1 MRPQLEDIKLLEDY
15 LRKLLPR
22 EQMQEVE
29 IRLLWDREWQ
39 QHLFTQQKAYES
51 IRNEGRRQLRQE
63 LQAIHFRLFS
73 K

>member
-1 MRPQLEDIKLLEDY
+1 
-15 LRKLLPR
+15 
-22 EQMQEVE
+22 MQEVE

-63 LQAIHFRLFS
+63 LQAIHLRLFS